1 MTGPGSVAGQK
12 ASTNLGAI
20 HLGWL
25 RYSGPMDQAGYL
37 SQSWNEGV
45 ERIAYA
51 VDDMTEQVK
60 WLTDGQIRSLRAPAG
75 ATNRAAGWNQLM
87 WGLFFL
93 SARRFG
99 DS

>member
-1 MTGPGSVAGQK
+1 MTC
-12 ASTNLGAI
+12 
-20 HLGWL
+20 
-25 RYSGPMDQAGYL
+25 
-37 SQSWNEGV
+37 
-45 ERIAYA
+45 A

-75 ATNRAAGWNQLM
+75 ATDRAVGWNQLM
-87 WGLFFL
+87 SGLFFL